1 MTSSKTKSPIFI
13 ILGDGVDLKARR
25 QGQRARQE
33 RPDGLAPLRQGWE
46 RPGKDQARQ
55 GFDSCFHFIIF
66 LSLILRRCVKSPNE
80 ESPNAESPTSK
91 SPTAKCPNNLASL
104 SSHKLPGALKI
115 ISPILSLVRVTWLW
129 KNGHV
134 SELKIE

>member
-1 MTSSKTKSPIFI
+1 MTSSKTKRPIFN
-13 ILGDGVDLKARR
+13 ILGDGVDLEARR
-25 QGQRARQE
+25 QGQRAGQE

-46 RPGKDQARQ
+46 RSGKDQARQ

-66 LSLILRRCVKSPNE
+66 LSLILRRCVK
-80 ESPNAESPTSK
+80 SPNAESPTSK